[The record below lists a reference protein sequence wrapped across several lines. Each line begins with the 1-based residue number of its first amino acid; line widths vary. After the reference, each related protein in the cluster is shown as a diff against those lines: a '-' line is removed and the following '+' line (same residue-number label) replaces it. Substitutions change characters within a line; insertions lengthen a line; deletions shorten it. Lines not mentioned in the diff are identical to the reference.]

1 MRIQFKERFTSKESI
16 MGQKDIT
23 AGRIK
28 QIKGRAN
35 KISVAVTGN
44 AGRQARGKIQQAVG
58 KAQIAMGELT

>member
-1 MRIQFKERFTSKESI
+1 

-44 AGRQARGKIQQAVG
+44 AGRQAKGKIQQAVG
-58 KAQIAMGELT
+58 KAQVAMGKRT